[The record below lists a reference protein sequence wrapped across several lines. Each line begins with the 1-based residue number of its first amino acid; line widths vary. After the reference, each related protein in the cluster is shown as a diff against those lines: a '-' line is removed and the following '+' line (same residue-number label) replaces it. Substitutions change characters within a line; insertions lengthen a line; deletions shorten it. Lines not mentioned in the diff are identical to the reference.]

1 LKRLAIKKELKDILK
16 HDNRWINIVMGRIL
30 KGLEPQA
37 WTQVIK
43 RFVPPF
49 CSFQK
54 VNVQSHTTLLNL
66 KLEVSFSIW
75 IRLEEKRG
83 DQEKSSRHE

>member
-1 LKRLAIKKELKDILK
+1 MLAIKKELKDILK

-37 WTQVIK
+37 GTQVIK

-49 CSFQK
+49 CSFQTSKRPITYDTSESK
-54 VNVQSHTTLLNL
+54 V
-66 KLEVSFSIW
+66 
-75 IRLEEKRG
+75 RG
-83 DQEKSSRHE
+83 LFI